1 MVVIARRG
9 GRPWAFAS
17 ADYGK
22 RKLFAA
28 LAKSQSLCGIRSL
41 PRRKILGKGKSM
53 DKLRMEVEELP
64 ELDTAV
70 AISGSVK
77 QQEVGGG
84 LCLTIAA
91 AIAVYAAW

>member
-1 MVVIARRG
+1 
-9 GRPWAFAS
+9 
-17 ADYGK
+17 
-22 RKLFAA
+22 
-28 LAKSQSLCGIRSL
+28 
-41 PRRKILGKGKSM
+41 M

-84 LCLTIAA
+84 FCLSVAA